1 VVLMGSGLP
10 DDNIHA
16 PNEKY
21 HLPNFYHNIR
31 QAVRFL
37 DILGRDP
44 AVLARPGRMSAPAHA
59 NGDATSTA
67 RAKAKAATKA

>member
-1 VVLMGSGLP
+1 
-10 DDNIHA
+10 
-16 PNEKY
+16 
-21 HLPNFYHNIR
+21 
-31 QAVRFL
+31 VRFL